1 MRIMLSG
8 PSGIGKTT
16 FMDIIGRD
24 FDLEK
29 YSGSMSD
36 LISSTKELSH
46 KDMLSRDSEVLY
58 KEDYQLL
65 NLRNKLFKDK
75 ATYITDRSYLDSAAY
90 FLYKQASK
98 VPQCEIDHFF
108 ELCKMLLNQQ
118 CDLLILFDFPKYM
131 IKDWVMED
139 NNKRIINK
147 YFQHIIAEMMKDVLN
162 IWGCHLEH
170 QNVFQPN
177 FWNTAKT
184 YEQGFSLGKI
194 SSIYGV
200 TNVLV
205 LHEAKFETR
214 QEIIN
219 NYLSGKLCQKL

>member
-75 ATYITDRSYLDSAAY
+75 ETYITDRSYLDSAAY
-90 FLYKQASK
+90 FLYKQASQ
-98 VPQCEIDHFF
+98 VPQCEVEHFLA
-108 ELCKMLLNQQ
+108 LCKMLLNQQ

-147 YFQHIIAEMMKDVLN
+147 YFQHLIAEMMKDILN
-162 IWGCHLEH
+162 IWGCHLEY

-184 YEQGFSLGKI
+184 YEQGFSLGKV

-205 LHEAKFETR
+205 IHEAKFETR

-219 NYLSGKLCQKL
+219 NYLSGKLCQK

>member
-98 VPQCEIDHFF
+98 VPQCEIGHFF

-147 YFQHIIAEMMKDVLN
+147 YFQHLIAEIMKDVLN
-162 IWGCHLEH
+162 IWGCHLEY

>member
-16 FMDIIGRD
+16 FMDIISRD
-24 FDLEK
+24 FDIEK

-46 KDMLSRDSEVLY
+46 KDMLSRDPEVLY

-75 ATYITDRSYLDSAAY
+75 VKYITDRSYLDSAAY
-90 FLYKQASK
+90 FLYKQADK
-98 VPQCEIDHFF
+98 IPQCEVEHFF

-131 IKDWVMED
+131 IKDWVIED
-139 NNKRIINK
+139 NKKRIINK
-147 YFQHIIAEMMKDVLN
+147 YFQYLIAEMMMGILN
-162 IWGCHLEH
+162 IWGCNLEH
-170 QNVFQPN
+170 HDVFQPHL
-177 FWNTAKT
+177 WNTAKT
-184 YEQGFSLGKI
+184 YEQGFSLGKV

-205 LHEAKFETR
+205 IHEAKFETR

-219 NYLSGKLCQKL
+219 NYLSGKLCQK

>member
-24 FDLEK
+24 FDIEK

-46 KDMLSRDSEVLY
+46 KDMLSRDPEVLY

-75 ATYITDRSYLDSAAY
+75 VKYITDRSYLDSAAY
-90 FLYKQASK
+90 FLYKQADK
-98 VPQCEIDHFF
+98 IPQCEVEHFF

-147 YFQHIIAEMMKDVLN
+147 YFQHLIAEMMKDVLN
-162 IWGCHLEH
+162 IWGCHLEY
-170 QNVFQPN
+170 QNVFQPHL
-177 FWNTAKT
+177 WNTAKT
-184 YEQGFSLGKI
+184 YEQGFSLGKV

-205 LHEAKFETR
+205 IHEAKFETR

-219 NYLSGKLCQKL
+219 NYLSGKLCQK

>member
-46 KDMLSRDSEVLY
+46 KDMLSRDPEVLY

-75 ATYITDRSYLDSAAY
+75 VKYITDRSYLDSAAY

-98 VPQCEIDHFF
+98 VPQCEVEHFF

-147 YFQHIIAEMMKDVLN
+147 YFQHLIAEMMKDVLN
-162 IWGCHLEH
+162 IWGCHLEYK
-170 QNVFQPN
+170 NVFQPN
-177 FWNTAKT
+177 FWNAAKI
-184 YEQGFSLGKI
+184 YEQGFSLGKV

-205 LHEAKFETR
+205 IHEAKFETR

-219 NYLSGKLCQKL
+219 NYLSGKLCQK

>member
-75 ATYITDRSYLDSAAY
+75 VKYITDRSYLDSAAY
-90 FLYKQASK
+90 FLYKQAGK
-98 VPQCEIDHFF
+98 VPQCEVEHFF

-147 YFQHIIAEMMKDVLN
+147 YFQHLIAEMMKDILN
-162 IWGCHLEH
+162 IWGCHLEY

-219 NYLSGKLCQKL
+219 NYLSGKLCQK

>member
-1 MRIMLSG
+1 
-8 PSGIGKTT
+8 
-16 FMDIIGRD
+16 
-24 FDLEK
+24 
-29 YSGSMSD
+29 
-36 LISSTKELSH
+36 
-46 KDMLSRDSEVLY
+46 
-58 KEDYQLL
+58 
-65 NLRNKLFKDK
+65 
-75 ATYITDRSYLDSAAY
+75 
-90 FLYKQASK
+90 
-98 VPQCEIDHFF
+98 
-108 ELCKMLLNQQ
+108 
-118 CDLLILFDFPKYM
+118 M

-147 YFQHIIAEMMKDVLN
+147 YFQHLIAEIMKDVLN
-162 IWGCHLEH
+162 IWGCHLEY

>member
-36 LISSTKELSH
+36 LISSTTELSH

-75 ATYITDRSYLDSAAY
+75 ETYITDRSYLDSAAY

-98 VPQCEIDHFF
+98 VPQCEVEHFL

-147 YFQHIIAEMMKDVLN
+147 YFQHLIAEMMKDVLN

-170 QNVFQPN
+170 KNVFQPN
-177 FWNTAKT
+177 FWNAAKI
-184 YEQGFSLGKI
+184 YEQGFSLGKV

-205 LHEAKFETR
+205 IHEAKFETR

-219 NYLSGKLCQKL
+219 NYLSGKLCQK

>member
-46 KDMLSRDSEVLY
+46 KDMLSRDPEVLY

-75 ATYITDRSYLDSAAY
+75 VKYITDRSYLDSAAY
-90 FLYKQASK
+90 FLYKQADK
-98 VPQCEIDHFF
+98 IPQCEVEHFF

-147 YFQHIIAEMMKDVLN
+147 YFQHLIAEMMKDILN
-162 IWGCHLEH
+162 IWGCHLEY

-219 NYLSGKLCQKL
+219 NYLSGKLCQK

>member
-46 KDMLSRDSEVLY
+46 KDMLSRDPEVLY

-75 ATYITDRSYLDSAAY
+75 VKYITDRSYLDSAAY
-90 FLYKQASK
+90 FIFKQSNLQ
-98 VPQCEIDHFF
+98 PQCEIDHFL
-108 ELCKMLLNQQ
+108 ELCKMLLCKQ
-118 CDLLILFDFPKYM
+118 CDKLILFDFPTYM
-131 IKDWVMED
+131 IKDWVIED
-139 NNKRIINK
+139 DDKRITNK
-147 YFQHIIAEMMKDVLN
+147 YFQHMISGIMLQVLN
-162 IWGCHLEH
+162 IWGANIREEIFKYMDQFWRAPKPYKRGFGIGKLE
-170 QNVFQPN
+170 
-177 FWNTAKT
+177 
-184 YEQGFSLGKI
+184 
-194 SSIYGV
+194 SIYGSV
-200 TNVLV
+200 DILV
-205 LHEAKFETR
+205 LHEASFEVR

-219 NYLSGKLCQKL
+219 NFITGKLCQK

>member
-1 MRIMLSG
+1 M
-8 PSGIGKTT
+8 
-16 FMDIIGRD
+16 
-24 FDLEK
+24 
-29 YSGSMSD
+29 
-36 LISSTKELSH
+36 
-46 KDMLSRDSEVLY
+46 
-58 KEDYQLL
+58 L

-75 ATYITDRSYLDSAAY
+75 ETYITDRSYLDSAAY

-98 VPQCEIDHFF
+98 VPQCEVEHFF

-147 YFQHIIAEMMKDVLN
+147 YFQHLIAEMMKDVLN
-162 IWGCHLEH
+162 IWGCRLEY

-177 FWNTAKT
+177 FWNAAKT
-184 YEQGFSLGKI
+184 YEQGFSLGKV